1 MRSIKSCTLTLPFK
15 LNVRWHTMYT
25 THTMCTIHTMY
36 STHKMCTILT
46 MYFTHYSHHVPHTHH
61 VLHTTC
67 ALFSSC
73 TSHKCEPHTPCA
85 SFTPFSPLNAFV
97 LVQLSDPM
105 VDNRYQVQS
114 FPNPA
119 QQPQQVLFLLMMMA
133 QIKFCSQKYRGTTS
147 RILRGQLIKWKTW
160 ALGSHKCR
168 AVASDT
174 RDLPLESNH
183 WQILFTKNCIEK
195 RKMDKKRPGMQHR
208 PIRALISFY

>member
-1 MRSIKSCTLTLPFK
+1 
-15 LNVRWHTMYT
+15 MYT

-133 QIKFCSQKYRGTTS
+133 QIKFYSQKYRGTTS
-147 RILRGQLIKWKTW
+147 RILRGQLIKWKT
-160 ALGSHKCR
+160 
-168 AVASDT
+168 
-174 RDLPLESNH
+174 
-183 WQILFTKNCIEK
+183 
-195 RKMDKKRPGMQHR
+195 
-208 PIRALISFY
+208 

>member
-1 MRSIKSCTLTLPFK
+1 MIWLDCSCMRCIKFCTLTLPFK
-15 LNVRWHTMYT
+15 LNVRWNTMYT

-46 MYFTHYSHHVPHTHH
+46 MYFTHYSHNVPHTHH

-97 LVQLSDPM
+97 LVQVSDPM

-133 QIKFCSQKYRGTTS
+133 QIKFCSQKYRGSWSSGRRELWEATNVEQLLL
-147 RILRGQLIKWKTW
+147 IPEICHLNPIIGKFYLQKIVLKRGKWIKRGRECNTGRYE
-160 ALGSHKCR
+160 L
-168 AVASDT
+168 
-174 RDLPLESNH
+174 
-183 WQILFTKNCIEK
+183 
-195 RKMDKKRPGMQHR
+195 
-208 PIRALISFY
+208 